1 MDRIFFHI
9 DVNSAFLSWTAVDKL
24 NKGETVDLRTIP
36 SIIGGDMESRR
47 GIVTA
52 KSIPA
57 KKYGIETAEP
67 VVSAFRKCPDL
78 VMASPD
84 FALYHRMSHLFI
96 DYLYTLTDDIEQA
109 SIDECYLDFTPI
121 AHMYESPKACADM
134 IRHEILS
141 RFGFTV
147 NVGISDR
154 KVLAKMAS
162 DFTKPD
168 KTHTLFSY
176 EIKEKMWPLPVR
188 DLFLCGK
195 SAAGTLNKL
204 GIFTIGELANTDV
217 DILTSH
223 LKSHGLTLWQF
234 ANGIDSSV
242 ISKEHSEA
250 KGIGNSTTTPK
261 DVVTREDAFP
271 ILLDLC
277 ESVSERLYNS
287 DFLTMQVTVEIKY
300 SNFKSVSHQTGLE
313 TPIRT
318 ASALHSAAMAL
329 FDRLW
334 NGEPI
339 RLLGVRA
346 GKLVKEDEP
355 FQLSLFSD
363 GFLGSS
369 GGQSLTCGSLP
380 GSKTGVAGA
389 MASPAG
395 TGRPPAN
402 PIKAPAGAMTDITS
416 PAGAKVT
423 SAGATAPPV
432 IPDTTAGQRDPAK
445 DRALHDALKKIR
457 DKYGKDSI
465 KKGAK

>member
-67 VVSAFRKCPDL
+67 VVSAFRKCPGL

-84 FALYHRMSHLFI
+84 FALYHKMSHLFM

-121 AHMYESPKACADM
+121 AHMYESPLACADM
-134 IRHEILS
+134 IRHEIFN

-168 KTHTLFSY
+168 KTHTLYSY
-176 EIKEKMWPLPVR
+176 EIQKKMWPLPVR

-195 SAAGTLNKL
+195 SAAATLNKL

-217 DILTSH
+217 DILSSH
-223 LKSHGLTLWQF
+223 LKSHGITLWQF
-234 ANGIDSSV
+234 ANGIDSSG
-242 ISKEHSEA
+242 ITKEQPEA
-250 KGIGNSTTTPK
+250 KGIGNSTTAPK
-261 DVVTREDAFP
+261 DVVTREAASS

-277 ESVSERLYNS
+277 ESVSERLYNADS
-287 DFLTMQVTVEIKY
+287 LAMQVTVEIKY
-300 SNFKSVSHQTGLE
+300 SNFKSFSHQTGVE

-318 ASALHSAAMAL
+318 SAALHSEALAL

-346 GKLVKEDEP
+346 GKLVKSDEP

-363 GFLGSS
+363 AFLGSVKTN
-369 GGQSLTCGSLP
+369 GAPGAGLTP
-380 GSKTGVAGA
+380 GFTGPAGE
-389 MASPAG
+389 PGAG
-395 TGRPPAN
+395 TGYAEASGHNGGNAAGNHPLRPSA
-402 PIKAPAGAMTDITS
+402 AGNVPS
-416 PAGAKVT
+416 G
-423 SAGATAPPV
+423 SAGAT
-432 IPDTTAGQRDPAK
+432 IPHVAAGDDNLKK
-445 DRALHDALKKIR
+445 DQALREALKKIR

-465 KKGAK
+465 KKGAR